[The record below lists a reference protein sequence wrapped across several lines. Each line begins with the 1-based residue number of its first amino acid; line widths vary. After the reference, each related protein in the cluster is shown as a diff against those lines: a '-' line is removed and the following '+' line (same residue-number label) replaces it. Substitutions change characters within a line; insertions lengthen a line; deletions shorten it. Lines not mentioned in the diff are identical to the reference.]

1 MYIAELSKG
10 DMQMIRNRVKTYKH
24 RIGKNRYLVVKV
36 FQAAAA
42 KTGSGNALAT
52 NALNI
57 KISKRKHKRH

>member
-1 MYIAELSKG
+1 
-10 DMQMIRNRVKTYKH
+10 MQMIRNRVKTYKH

-57 KISKRKHKRH
+57 KITKRKHKHH